1 MEQAD
6 SLLLN
11 ALKAAIHNE
20 KAAFGVLP
28 QETQTELLRRAVRHG
43 VLPLVL
49 DACGKALKAARQMA
63 FCQTAEQI
71 LKTQVF
77 LQLYSKLREMKLHPL
92 VLKGPVCAAL
102 YPKPELR
109 LFSDVDLLAVSGEF
123 DRTRNALLRLG
134 CRTAGESVD
143 PLEQTFYLPGS
154 PLVLELHGAA
164 FPENDAYG
172 HMNAFFAHE
181 KLRTE
186 TVFVQGEEIY
196 TFGANETFLYLLCHS
211 LKHFLHGGCG
221 IRAVCDLLLFAEKH
235 EKELDKLYLRR
246 CCEKQHKYTK
256 HEVRF
261 RKGGRSMAYM
271 RLGDLLIA
279 AGAITQE
286 QLEEALT
293 IQKQKKERLGDV
305 LIESNI
311 ITERQL
317 IEALQMQL
325 GVDFIDLTAI
335 SIPLEFAK
343 FVPRAIAKKYN
354 VVPVKLVKDELF
366 VAMSDPLNFV
376 AQEEIKA
383 ASHKRV
389 VPMIST
395 RRATEQA
402 IGTLYGSEGTARAIE
417 EMKREVG
424 TSTPDIVP
432 VQMNQTD
439 AGNASAAPT
448 IRFVNSVIERAFL
461 ERASDIHLEPQEG
474 EMVVRMRIDGILRK
488 ILTVP
493 ANLQSN
499 VISRLKIMG
508 GMNIS
513 ERKIPQDGR
522 AMVQV
527 RHHEIDLRISSMPT
541 IYGEKIV
548 LRLLDKSGHTITKQS
563 IGLEGTDLQKYDALL
578 KNSSGVILIVG
589 PTGSG
594 KSTTMCA
601 MLQELANEETNLMT
615 LEDPV
620 EYNIPGVN
628 QCQINEKTG
637 MTFAAGLRAILRQDP
652 DVISVGE
659 IRDGE
664 TGAIAIRAAIT
675 GHLVLSTLHTND
687 AVSAI
692 DRLVDI
698 GVEPYL
704 ISSALRGV
712 ISQRLVRKVCPHCK
726 KAYRPEAEEL
736 AMLGLPE
743 NANVQF
749 YRGEGCQECYHT
761 GYKGRRAV
769 FEIFVLNGRIRRMV
783 TEGAKY
789 DALLRAAT
797 ETNFVT
803 MRENCRN
810 LVLRGEISAAEAAR
824 AINSTAD

>member
-1 MEQAD
+1 
-6 SLLLN
+6 
-11 ALKAAIHNE
+11 
-20 KAAFGVLP
+20 
-28 QETQTELLRRAVRHG
+28 
-43 VLPLVL
+43 
-49 DACGKALKAARQMA
+49 
-63 FCQTAEQI
+63 
-71 LKTQVF
+71 
-77 LQLYSKLREMKLHPL
+77 
-92 VLKGPVCAAL
+92 
-102 YPKPELR
+102 
-109 LFSDVDLLAVSGEF
+109 
-123 DRTRNALLRLG
+123 
-134 CRTAGESVD
+134 
-143 PLEQTFYLPGS
+143 
-154 PLVLELHGAA
+154 
-164 FPENDAYG
+164 
-172 HMNAFFAHE
+172 
-181 KLRTE
+181 
-186 TVFVQGEEIY
+186 
-196 TFGANETFLYLLCHS
+196 
-211 LKHFLHGGCG
+211 
-221 IRAVCDLLLFAEKH
+221 
-235 EKELDKLYLRR
+235 
-246 CCEKQHKYTK
+246 
-256 HEVRF
+256 
-261 RKGGRSMAYM
+261 MAYM

-335 SIPLEFAK
+335 SIPLELAK

-439 AGNASAAPT
+439 VGNASAAPT

-522 AMVQV
+522 AM
-527 RHHEIDLRISSMPT
+527 
-541 IYGEKIV
+541 
-548 LRLLDKSGHTITKQS
+548 
-563 IGLEGTDLQKYDALL
+563 
-578 KNSSGVILIVG
+578 
-589 PTGSG
+589 
-594 KSTTMCA
+594 
-601 MLQELANEETNLMT
+601 LQELANEETNLMT

-637 MTFAAGLRAILRQDP
+637 MTFATGLRAILRQDP

-769 FEIFVLNGRIRRMV
+769 FEIFMLNGRIRRMV

-789 DALLRAAT
+789 DALLRAAV

-803 MRENCRN
+803 MRENCRK

>member
-1 MEQAD
+1 
-6 SLLLN
+6 
-11 ALKAAIHNE
+11 
-20 KAAFGVLP
+20 
-28 QETQTELLRRAVRHG
+28 
-43 VLPLVL
+43 
-49 DACGKALKAARQMA
+49 
-63 FCQTAEQI
+63 
-71 LKTQVF
+71 
-77 LQLYSKLREMKLHPL
+77 
-92 VLKGPVCAAL
+92 
-102 YPKPELR
+102 
-109 LFSDVDLLAVSGEF
+109 
-123 DRTRNALLRLG
+123 
-134 CRTAGESVD
+134 
-143 PLEQTFYLPGS
+143 
-154 PLVLELHGAA
+154 
-164 FPENDAYG
+164 
-172 HMNAFFAHE
+172 
-181 KLRTE
+181 
-186 TVFVQGEEIY
+186 
-196 TFGANETFLYLLCHS
+196 
-211 LKHFLHGGCG
+211 
-221 IRAVCDLLLFAEKH
+221 
-235 EKELDKLYLRR
+235 
-246 CCEKQHKYTK
+246 
-256 HEVRF
+256 
-261 RKGGRSMAYM
+261 MAYM

-335 SIPLEFAK
+335 SIPLELAK

-474 EMVVRMRIDGILRK
+474 EMVVRMRIDGLLRRV
-488 ILTVP
+488 LTVP
-493 ANLQSN
+493 AELQST

-508 GMNIS
+508 GMDIA
-513 ERKIPQDGR
+513 ERKVPQDGH
-522 AMVQV
+522 AMLRVKGS
-527 RHHEIDLRISSMPT
+527 EIDLRISSMPT
-541 IYGEKIV
+541 VYGEKIV
-548 LRLLDKSGHTITKQS
+548 LRLLNKTSQLLSRDA
-563 IGLEGTDLQKYDALL
+563 IGLEGDDLESYQALL
-578 KNSSGVILIVG
+578 RNTGGVILLVG

-594 KSTTMCA
+594 KSTTMCV
-601 MLQELANEETNLMT
+601 MLRDLAREEVNIVT

-620 EYNIPGVN
+620 EYYIPGVS

-637 MTFAAGLRAILRQDP
+637 MTFAGGLRAILRQDP
-652 DVISVGE
+652 DIISVGE

-664 TGAIAIRAAIT
+664 TASIAMRAAIT

-687 AVSAI
+687 APSAV
-692 DRLVDI
+692 DRLRDV
-698 GVEPYL
+698 GVEPWL
-704 ISSALRGV
+704 ISGALRGV
-712 ISQRLVRKVCPHCK
+712 VSQRLVRRICPHCK
-726 KAYRPEAEEL
+726 RAYHPASDEL
-736 AMLGLPE
+736 ALLGLDDAPDL
-743 NANVQF
+743 VF
-749 YRGEGCQECYHT
+749 YKGEGCPDCHHT
-761 GYKGRRAV
+761 GYTGRRAV
-769 FEIFVLNGRIRRMV
+769 FEILMIDAPLRRLI
-783 TEGAKY
+783 TAGASA
-789 DALLRAAT
+789 DELADEARRHGFT
-797 ETNFVT
+797 T
-803 MRENCRN
+803 MRERCRD
-810 LVLRGEISAAEAAR
+810 LVLRGETTAEEAAR
-824 AINSTAD
+824 TISSTIES